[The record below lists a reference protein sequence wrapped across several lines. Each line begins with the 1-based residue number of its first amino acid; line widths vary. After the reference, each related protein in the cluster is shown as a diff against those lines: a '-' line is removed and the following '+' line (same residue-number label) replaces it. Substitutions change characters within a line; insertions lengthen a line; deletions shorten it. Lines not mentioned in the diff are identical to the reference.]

1 MKFIELWSDIM
12 QLLVSFLPIILPFL
26 FLVVLKKSARLGM
39 SLSFLFV
46 LVAGYFIWDM
56 EFLTLSAS
64 ILQGVHKAVGIL
76 IILFGAIFM
85 MNVLKLNGAID
96 RINFGFNNL
105 TTDMRIQAIVI
116 AFLFGGLIEGVAG
129 FGTPAVVVA
138 PLLVAL
144 GFKPIAAAT
153 VALISNSVTVPF
165 AAVGTPVNVGLA
177 NVNSTP
183 EFFASVAR
191 TVTSIE
197 FLAGIFMPTI
207 IVMVLLYFFGENNK
221 KTDYI
226 EIIPWTLFI
235 GLTYT
240 VSAFIIARTLG
251 YEFITIGSILI
262 SLAIGTLSVKYHFL
276 VPKNTWTKAKTET
289 KEIKQS
295 DMSIINAWF
304 PYVIVILLL
313 ILSRTVEPIT
323 YAFKNW
329 IDVSWN
335 NILGVDGINSSLQLL
350 YSPGFILILS
360 ATIGVIIQK
369 ASTNNL
375 KKASIISFNTVK
387 GAALA
392 LIPTLAMV
400 QIFSNS
406 GLNASDFVSMP
417 VYLASF
423 LGEHLNG
430 IWVLLASYVGELGSF
445 VTGSATVSA
454 LTFSPVQYQIALQY
468 GLNTDLIL
476 SLGLLGGA
484 AGNMICV
491 HNVVSVSTV
500 VNTEG
505 QEGAIIKK
513 TLIPAL
519 LYALLVGL
527 SAIIL
532 F

>member
-1 MKFIELWSDIM
+1 M

-39 SLSFLFV
+39 SLSFLIV
-46 LVAGYFIWDM
+46 LVLGYLVWDM
-56 EFLTLSAS
+56 ELLVLSAS
-64 ILQGVHKAVGIL
+64 VLQGIHKAIGIL

-96 RINFGFNNL
+96 RINLGFNNL
-105 TTDMRIQAIVI
+105 TNDMRIQAIVI

-177 NVNSTP
+177 NVNNTT
-183 EFFASVAR
+183 EFFNSVAR
-191 TVTSIE
+191 YVTSIE

-207 IVMVLLYFFGENNK
+207 IVVVLLYFFGEKNEK
-221 KTDYI
+221 KDYL
-226 EIIPWTLFI
+226 EILPWTFFI
-235 GLTYT
+235 GLVYT
-240 VSAFIIARTLG
+240 TTAFIIARTLG
-251 YEFITIGSILI
+251 YEFITIVSVLFTLFI
-262 SLAIGTLSVKYHFL
+262 ATLSVKFKFL
-276 VPKNTWTKAKTET
+276 VPKNTWTKAKTSES
-289 KEIKQS
+289 EMRES
-295 DMSIINAWF
+295 DMSILKAWS
-304 PYVIVILLL
+304 PYVIVIVLL

-329 IDVSWN
+329 IDLSYN
-335 NILGVDGINSSLQLL
+335 NILGVPEIKSSLQFL
-350 YSPGFILILS
+350 YSPGFILIFA
-360 ATIGVIIQK
+360 ATISVFIQKSNIKNLQK
-369 ASTNNL
+369 ASV
-375 KKASIISFNTVK
+375 ISFHTVK

-406 GLNASDFVSMP
+406 GLNASEFVSMP

-423 LGEHLNG
+423 LGQHLNG
-430 IWVLLASYVGELGSF
+430 IWIMLASYVGELGSF

-500 VNTEG
+500 ANTEG
-505 QEGAIIKK
+505 QEGLIIKK

-519 LYALLVGL
+519 LYAFLVGL
-527 SAIIL
+527 SAVIL